1 MLGAEILRHPRD
13 AAGVDVE
20 RGCQIKLGAA
30 ERSIPWGL
38 CSWRKGWVLCLRSG
52 QGLPF
57 SSETKDKLKAT
68 HVKMLQGVV
77 PSKFKIDAR
86 SHFGRVPSA
95 LLLELWAFSQLTTEV
110 KQWHYQSSYPKNS
123 DWEGSLAYGLAYCLA
138 QDEI

>member
-1 MLGAEILRHPRD
+1 
-13 AAGVDVE
+13 
-20 RGCQIKLGAA
+20 
-30 ERSIPWGL
+30 
-38 CSWRKGWVLCLRSG
+38 
-52 QGLPF
+52 
-57 SSETKDKLKAT
+57 
-68 HVKMLQGVV
+68 MLQGVV

-138 QDEI
+138 QDEIWQAQTTVGAWLEDDERTVSSLDMM